1 MCCCAPPSPP
11 SFCTR
16 SIGSGLDEIGFGML
30 LSVWALGGLAGAWLA
45 PRLRDRFGPSV
56 LLRAGLV
63 IETAT
68 ELILAVTHSPVVAAA
83 TLVVFGVHA
92 TVWGVIT
99 ASLQQRLVPDRLRG
113 RVGSVFGLLALGGA
127 ALGTLAGGFVAD
139 ATTLTAPFWLAAVG
153 MVALTASVWRR
164 FTDAVLSPAH
174 PAPTR

>member
-1 MCCCAPPSPP
+1 V
-11 SFCTR
+11 TR
-16 SIGSGLDEIGFGML
+16 
-30 LSVWALGGLAGAWLA
+30 
-45 PRLRDRFGPSV
+45 
-56 LLRAGLV
+56 
-63 IETAT
+63 
-68 ELILAVTHSPVVAAA
+68 SPVVAAT

-92 TVWGVIT
+92 MVWGVIT